1 VQVADYESGGRH
13 LGIFPRNIY
22 QKEEQESILEFFFFF
37 FFELIVI
44 ILVLYVAARASNISK
59 AGVAKKISSWV
70 SIEEA

>member
-1 VQVADYESGGRH
+1 MCVQVADYESGGRH

-37 FFELIVI
+37 FELIVI

-59 AGVAKKISSWV
+59 AG
-70 SIEEA
+70 